1 MTEYFV
7 VRLARGPAWEPA
19 LPLRAQPDWERH
31 AALMDAWTEEGFV
44 VLGGV
49 LGGTEGALL
58 VLSAVSE
65 DAVRTRLAEDPWQQS
80 RQLQILRIDAWTIL
94 LDGRNA

>member
-1 MTEYFV
+1 
-7 VRLARGPAWEPA
+7 
-19 LPLRAQPDWERH
+19 
-31 AALMDAWTEEGFV
+31 MDAWTAEGFV